1 MASFD
6 VGLVHRLAEQLEG
19 LAQGMKQRVNSP
31 DELQDDVN
39 RMTSILNSLQTL
51 AKEAKNS
58 GSNPMVNE
66 NDVR

>member
-58 GSNPMVNE
+58 GSNPMVHE